1 MLCGVLLGAS
11 VPPELLARIRTIT
24 LDLVEGLPE
33 CAVSTA
39 GVPPEKVELK
49 KVFGRSPFA
58 GIVAENWLVLPV
70 AGEHRVINA
79 AFDEHQM
86 LIAASRRAG
95 VEVPKAGGDGS
106 FRGEDV
112 AAAVRRVMVEEEG
125 QELARNAM
133 ELT

>member
-24 LDLVEGLPE
+24 LDLPAVEGLPE

-58 GIVAENWLVLPV
+58 GIVAEVRPVVLP
-70 AGEHRVINA
+70 AYRRWRGGRV
-79 AFDEHQM
+79 
-86 LIAASRRAG
+86 L
-95 VEVPKAGGDGS
+95 
-106 FRGEDV
+106 
-112 AAAVRRVMVEEEG
+112 EEG
-125 QELARNAM
+125 
-133 ELT
+133 